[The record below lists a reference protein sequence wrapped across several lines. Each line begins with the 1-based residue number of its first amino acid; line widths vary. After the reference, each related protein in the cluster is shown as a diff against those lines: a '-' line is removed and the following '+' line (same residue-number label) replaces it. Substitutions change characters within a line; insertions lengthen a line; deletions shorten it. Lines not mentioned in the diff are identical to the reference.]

1 MTIYN
6 PFPLM
11 KTFTLTTEYIEMN
24 KLMKLL
30 QIAET
35 GGQAKVMISQGLVSV
50 NGETELRLRRK
61 LRVGDRVDF
70 DGVEVEIA

>member
-1 MTIYN
+1 
-6 PFPLM
+6 M

-30 QIAET
+30 QLTET
-35 GGQAKVMISQGLVSV
+35 GGQAKIAISQGLVTV

-61 LRVGDRVDF
+61 LRVGDQVDF
-70 DGVEVEIA
+70 DGVEVVIA

>member
-1 MTIYN
+1 
-6 PFPLM
+6 M

-30 QIAET
+30 QLAET
-35 GGQAKVMISQGLVSV
+35 GGQAKVAISQGLVTV
-50 NGETELRLRRK
+50 NTITELQLRKK
-61 LRVGDRVDF
+61 LRKGDKINF

>member
-1 MTIYN
+1 
-6 PFPLM
+6 M
-11 KTFTLTTEYIEMN
+11 KTFTLTTEHIEMN

-30 QIAET
+30 QLTET
-35 GGQAKVMISQGLVSV
+35 GGQAKIAISQGLVTV

-70 DGVEVEIA
+70 DGEEVEVV